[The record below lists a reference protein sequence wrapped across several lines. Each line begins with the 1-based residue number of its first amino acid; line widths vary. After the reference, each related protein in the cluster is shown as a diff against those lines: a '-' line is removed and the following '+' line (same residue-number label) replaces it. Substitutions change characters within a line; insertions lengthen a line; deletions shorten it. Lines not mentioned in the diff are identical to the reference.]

1 MRSPSTPRA
10 RPAIVVASKLSR
22 LAYRCFPDG
31 CPRDRTCCVGL
42 AVEVSR
48 REVRAIDSLM
58 DELARIV
65 PALRE
70 EDGSYASVFV
80 DEEPP
85 DLLIEP
91 DDDGACPF
99 LYRTKKNA
107 LCSIHSLALAT
118 GRSVPDVKPAA
129 CRHWPVMLE
138 RCGDDV
144 RITLQPH
151 AVKIGCVAPRRELP
165 GKPSVAE
172 AYREEIAEMCG
183 GDVPVRAARATRAK
197 ADGAR

>member
-1 MRSPSTPRA
+1 MRFILDP
-10 RPAIVVASKLSR
+10 KLER
-22 LAYRCFPDG
+22 YAYRCFPDG

-58 DELARIV
+58 DELATIV

-70 EDGSYASVFV
+70 DDGSYASVFV

-99 LYRTKKNA
+99 LYRTRKNA
-107 LCSIHSLALAT
+107 LCSIHSLAIAT

-138 RCGDDV
+138 RDGDDV

-165 GKPSVAE
+165 GKPSVLE

-183 GDVPVRAARATRAK
+183 GDVPVRAARAARTK
-197 ADGAR
+197 VDGAR